1 MAKIEQIELDRY
13 RTEIIADVKH
23 LVDKYRAIF
32 VWDIAEIDH
41 TFADKLILAEL
52 RKAMDDVEKVL

>member
-32 VWDIAEIDH
+32 AWDVAESDQ
-41 TFADKLILAEL
+41 TFADKLILAEFH
-52 RKAMDDVEKVL
+52 KAMDDVEKAL